1 MASVRLTNEIR
12 SDIHRN
18 AMEAFKVA
26 KPMPKPTTWLCDRI
40 RDGIMGSEAYKVLK
54 DMYETRNRY
63 TFTSLGGVPNNVA
76 QTADAVVNLSSKT
89 NFGTTSFPDGTNKT
103 IPIEMVPQIKL
114 FRGSSW
120 GTADFCFEDFSA
132 QTRADL
138 AGPLQQ
144 LSKDI
149 VDHYAEQRDYSKKIK
164 DLLDACTTVKQLL
177 TTWPAGESFV
187 PHEHKTR
194 MYTKV
199 TRVERAK
206 QIREE
211 VQFDDSFVNEVVLT
225 AKLVGG

>member
-26 KPMPKPTTWLCDRI
+26 KPTPKPTTWLSDRI
-40 RDGIMGSEAYKVLK
+40 RDGIIGSEPYKVLREL
-54 DMYETRNRY
+54 YESRNKY
-63 TFTSLGGVPNNVA
+63 TFTSLGGIPINVN
-76 QTADAVVNLSSKT
+76 QTNDANVNLTSKT
-89 NFGTTSFPDGTNKT
+89 NFGASSFVDNNNKS
-103 IPIEMVPQIKL
+103 IQIEMVPQIKL

-120 GTADFCFEDFSA
+120 GTPEFSFEDFSP
-132 QTRADL
+132 QVRADL

-149 VDHYAEQRDYSKKIK
+149 IDHYAEQHAYHKKIN

-177 TTWPAGESFV
+177 TAWPAGESFV
-187 PHEHKTR
+187 AHEHKTR
-194 MYTKV
+194 MYTKI

-206 QIREE
+206 KIREE
-211 VQFDDSFVNEVVLT
+211 VQFDDAFVNEVVLT